1 MRSGNVRELIIKQ
14 FAGACLKKEK
24 MVLQT
29 RNVLVIGAALAA
41 QLACLTGAQAQT
53 TCQWY
58 AATALK
64 QQQENERLKC
74 NFTGDSWH
82 ADVGRHLAWCK
93 RVSPDEWKAAAQER
107 DRLLAK
113 CAKR

>member
-1 MRSGNVRELIIKQ
+1 MRYGNVRGLLVKQ
-14 FAGACLKKEK
+14 FAGARLKKEK
-24 MVLQT
+24 RVLQT

-41 QLACLTGAQAQT
+41 QFAFVAGAQAQT
-53 TCQWY
+53 ACQWY

-74 NFTGDSWH
+74 NFTGDNWH

-93 RVSPDEWKAAAQER
+93 RVSPDQWKAAAQER
-107 DRLLAK
+107 DRLLEN